1 MDDANP
7 NPLLAALA
15 FVVRIRWASHLIRIV
30 RLIFLPVR
38 LAIAGLSRIASV
50 LAVVFAPAV
59 YIFALCLWLSKA
71 VVALILGLEPLYKFF
86 SVAVTIGITSG
97 IILALTSS
105 LITNLLGMQD
115 DPDVSDRQQKLQLE
129 PSPAVPP
136 SWESDWFWAES
147 SSPQAKRRQPSGLLS
162 QTIHEEDSDI

>member
-1 MDDANP
+1 MDDTSP

-15 FVVRIRWASHLIRIV
+15 FVVRIRWASLLIRLV

-38 LAIAGLSRIASV
+38 LVISGLSRIASV

-59 YIFALCLWLSKA
+59 YIFAFCLWLSR
-71 VVALILGLEPLYKFF
+71 VIIALILGLEF

-105 LITNLLGMQD
+105 LLTNLLGMQD
-115 DPDVSDRQQKLQLE
+115 DADVSDRRQKLRLE
-129 PSPAVPP
+129 PSPTVPP